1 MTPINPQT
9 DKVEVPAL
17 EVRNLVM
24 RFQVGGGTRPKHLHA
39 LSDVSFSLNRAE
51 VLALDKSECQ
61 RCREL
66 KHRYKHAVLVHHVK
80 HLRDRP
86 DLALSIW
93 DGDERQ
99 LVSVCKQCH
108 EELHPESFTQ
118 FLPKEP
124 PITAERW
131 D

>member
-1 MTPINPQT
+1 MAINPY
-9 DKVEVPAL
+9 DLARLKKMIAA
-17 EVRNLVM
+17 
-24 RFQVGGGTRPKHLHA
+24 GTEHDFYYWPQWRT
-39 LSDVSFSLNRAE
+39 VRAE

-99 LVSVCKQCH
+99 LISVCKQCH
-108 EELHPESFTQ
+108 KELHPESFTQ

>member
-1 MTPINPQT
+1 MAINPYDLARLKKMIAAGAEHDFYYWPQWRA
-9 DKVEVPAL
+9 V
-17 EVRNLVM
+17 
-24 RFQVGGGTRPKHLHA
+24 
-39 LSDVSFSLNRAE
+39 RAE
-51 VLALDKSECQ
+51 VLALDKGECQ

-99 LVSVCKQCH
+99 LVSVCKQHAKNCML
-108 EELHPESFTQ
+108 EFSYSCNGNGVTS
-118 FLPKEP
+118 
-124 PITAERW
+124 IRDRSW
-131 D
+131 